1 MKKLGLLL
9 FSFILFSCSSSD
21 DDGTSGGD
29 SAHKLELRY
38 TAGDR
43 LTFTQISLPN
53 NVLTVTS
60 PTQTFTLASMP
71 STNDVRVALTYVCS
85 VGGKTLTVDTTVNFY
100 SGQKTVLSISR
111 VVTCS
116 PQIAVL
122 YE

>member
-1 MKKLGLLL
+1 M
-9 FSFILFSCSSSD
+9 I
-21 DDGTSGGD
+21 GGD
-29 SAHKLELRY
+29 SALKLELRY
-38 TAGDR
+38 TAESSFDR

-60 PTQTFTLASMP
+60 PIQTFSLAGMP